1 MSRPGHDPLFDPPP
15 DDAGGSPAALGE
27 PVTLPRDA
35 GEGPGSRKRSA
46 SPLEAPLRAAVPSA
60 VAAGA
65 SAPPETTVL
74 YAHGPNGV
82 SMSATWVPGVDGVP
96 GTWRV
101 DANEA
106 LHRLLDDALGE
117 AEQDAQEAIVADEPG
132 EEAGPAS
139 EGPSVEQTLASIR
152 EALARMDEKVDLA
165 RGQAVQSADAAITRF
180 ADQYLEE
187 HHSSFADL
195 VCPPDLLRAIRS
207 WEEGD
212 PLPDFDLPTPVALTE
227 AEIARQEALRK
238 ALSAG
243 SDSD

>member
-46 SPLEAPLRAAVPSA
+46 SPLEAPVRAAVPSA

-82 SMSATWVPGVDGVP
+82 SMSATWVPGVDGES
-96 GTWRV
+96 GTWLV
-101 DANEA
+101 KANAAFEQLFRA
-106 LHRLLDDALGE
+106 ARQE
-117 AEQDAQEAIVADEPG
+117 AEQGAQEASVADEPG
-132 EEAGPAS
+132 EEAGAAS

-152 EALARMDEKVDLA
+152 EALARMDEKVDRA
-165 RGQAVQSADAAITRF
+165 RGQAVRSADAAITRF
-180 ADQYLEE
+180 AIL
-187 HHSSFADL
+187 
-195 VCPPDLLRAIRS
+195 C
-207 WEEGD
+207 
-212 PLPDFDLPTPVALTE
+212 
-227 AEIARQEALRK
+227 
-238 ALSAG
+238 
-243 SDSD
+243 

>member
-1 MSRPGHDPLFDPPP
+1 M
-15 DDAGGSPAALGE
+15 
-27 PVTLPRDA
+27 
-35 GEGPGSRKRSA
+35 
-46 SPLEAPLRAAVPSA
+46 
-60 VAAGA
+60 AAGA
-65 SAPPETTVL
+65 SAPQETTVL

-82 SMSATWVPGVDGVP
+82 LMSATWVPGVDGEP
-96 GTWRV
+96 GTWLV
-101 DANEA
+101 KAN
-106 LHRLLDDALGE
+106 DALEQLFQDARQE
-117 AEQDAQEAIVADEPG
+117 AEQDAHEASVADEPG
-132 EEAGPAS
+132 EEACAAS
-139 EGPSVEQTLASIR
+139 GGPSVEQALALIR
-152 EALARMDEKVDLA
+152 EALARLDEKVDRA

-180 ADQYLEE
+180 ANEYLEE

-227 AEIARQEALRK
+227 AEIARQEALRE